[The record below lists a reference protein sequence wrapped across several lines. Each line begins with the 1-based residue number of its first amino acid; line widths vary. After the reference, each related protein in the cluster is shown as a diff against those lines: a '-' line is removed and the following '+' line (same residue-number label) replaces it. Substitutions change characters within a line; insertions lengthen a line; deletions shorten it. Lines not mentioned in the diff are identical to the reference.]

1 VADIRPSDRELYLAR
16 VAAALRMPDATTRE
30 ITEELAAHLADA
42 RDALVEAGLTIDHA
56 DREALARLGNPE
68 DLANGV
74 RRAHQTRRRLATA
87 IGPAVGATIRGAV
100 VGYFFGIGLLT
111 LAAILAV
118 VVIGMIGSTLHLS
131 FGGYDKG
138 WYSGPVTLFVVA
150 YAGHGIPRV
159 FASRSERW
167 VEDVR
172 FPIGLIGAIAV
183 AVIALFVIRLPLDA
197 GTVAVLALTP
207 VAFTVGAVAAS
218 DRPRRRLP
226 IAVFGGLLVLAT
238 IASVAAGL
246 VTARWNGDH
255 AFDGP
260 TAPSLGVSA
269 WDAPVAEDAK
279 PSGGGLTWYGDVPLE
294 LSAAWDTDAGRSA
307 WRDIRAE
314 VWRSGPPE
322 RPNLLDSAPVMV
334 VAASVDSPQW
344 ASATVTLPSAT
355 DRTWYRVALTGL
367 GPDGRR
373 YVLADGGEPTKVDY
387 VGSAWDWLTSR

>member
-16 VAAALRMPDATTRE
+16 VAAALRMPDTTTRE
-30 ITEELAAHLADA
+30 ITEELADHLADA
-42 RDALVEAGLTIDHA
+42 RAAMVEAGLTMDQA

-100 VGYFFGIGLLT
+100 VGYFFGIGLLS

-118 VVIGMIGSTLHLS
+118 VVIGLIGSTLHVS
-131 FGGYDKG
+131 FGGYDTG
-138 WYSGPVTLFVVA
+138 WYSGPVTLFVAA

-159 FASRSERW
+159 VANRSERW

-172 FPIGLIGAIAV
+172 IPVGLIGATAV
-183 AVIALFVIRLPLDA
+183 AVVTLFVVRLPLDV

-207 VAFTVGAVAAS
+207 VAFVVGAVTAS

-226 IAVFGGLLVLAT
+226 IAAFCGLLAAAT
-238 IASVAAGL
+238 LLSVGAGL
-246 VTARWNGDH
+246 VTARWNGGY

-260 TAPSLGVSA
+260 TAPPIGAPA
-269 WDAPVAEDAK
+269 WDAPVSADAQ
-279 PSGGGLTWYGDVPLE
+279 PSGEGVTGFGGVPLE
-294 LSAAWDTDAGRSA
+294 LSAAWETDAGRSG

-334 VAASVDSPQW
+334 VPASLDSPQW
-344 ASATVTLPSAT
+344 ATATVTFPRAT

-367 GPDGRR
+367 APDGRR
-373 YVLADGGEPTKVDY
+373 YVLADGGEPTKVEY

>member
-1 VADIRPSDRELYLAR
+1 VADIRPSDHELYLAR
-16 VAAALRMPDATTRE
+16 VAAALRMPDTTTQE

-42 RDALVEAGLTIDHA
+42 SHALVEAGLTTDQA
-56 DREALARLGNPE
+56 DREDLARLGNPE

-118 VVIGMIGSTLHLS
+118 VVIGLIGSTFHLT
-131 FGGYDKG
+131 FGGYDSG
-138 WYSGPVTLFVVA
+138 WYGGPVTLFVAA

-172 FPIGLIGAIAV
+172 IPVGLIGATAV
-183 AVIALFVIRLPLDA
+183 AVVTLFVVRLPLDA

-207 VAFTVGAVAAS
+207 VAFVVGAATAS

-226 IAVFGGLLVLAT
+226 IAAFCGLLVLAT
-238 IASVAAGL
+238 VASVAAGL

-260 TAPSLGVSA
+260 TAPAIGISA
-269 WDAPVAEDAK
+269 WDAPVAEEAK
-279 PSGGGLTWYGDVPLE
+279 PTGQGVTGYGGVPLE
-294 LSAAWDTDAGRSA
+294 LSAAWYTDAGRAA

-334 VAASVDSPQW
+334 VAASLDSPQW
-344 ASATVTLPSAT
+344 VSATVTFPTAT

-367 GPDGRR
+367 APDDRR
-373 YVLADGGEPTKVDY
+373 YVLAAGDEPTKVEY

>member
-1 VADIRPSDRELYLAR
+1 VADIRPSDHELYLAR
-16 VAAALRMPDATTRE
+16 VAAALRMPDTTTRE
-30 ITEELAAHLADA
+30 ITEELADHLVDA
-42 RDALVEAGLTIDHA
+42 RAAMVEAGLTMDQA

-118 VVIGMIGSTLHLS
+118 VVIGLIGSTLHLS
-131 FGGYDKG
+131 FGGYDTG
-138 WYSGPVTLFVVA
+138 WYGGPVTLFVAA

-172 FPIGLIGAIAV
+172 VPVGVIGALIV
-183 AVIALFVIRLPLDA
+183 GLIALFLVRLPLDA
-197 GTVAVLALTP
+197 ATVSVLLLAP
-207 VAFTVGAVAAS
+207 VAFAVGAVTAS

-226 IAVFGGLLVLAT
+226 IAAFCGLVVLAT
-238 IASVAAGL
+238 VVSVAAGL

-260 TAPSLGVSA
+260 SAPPIAAQA
-269 WDAPVAEDAK
+269 WDAPVFAEAQ
-279 PSGGGLTWYGDVPLE
+279 PSGQGVTGFGGVPLE
-294 LSAAWDTDAGRSA
+294 LSAAWETDAGRSA

-334 VAASVDSPQW
+334 VAASLDSPQW
-344 ASATVTLPSAT
+344 ATATVTFPRAT

-373 YVLADGGEPTKVDY
+373 YVLADGGEPTKVEY